1 MRPSWSVVANLFTVY
16 KALDENQEQFY
27 KCALHKAFYPVVE
40 GYALLKCDRDIAAP
54 MTDSKFRNKM
64 G

>member
-1 MRPSWSVVANLFTVY
+1 MECQVANLFTVY

-27 KCALHKAFYPVVE
+27 ICALHKAFYPVVE
-40 GYALLKCDRDIAAP
+40 GYALLKCDRDITAP

-64 G
+64 A